1 MIIATVGTGRFL
13 AAFRPILDGRMF
25 NLLRLDRVQRTVSGW
40 LGLRQSDYALPLL
53 PILLGLVILLPFLL
67 YLLGESS
74 IFAIFVWFIF
84 GSLCLWIGA
93 GFSRAIIPEIS
104 TYRQATDAFSRVVQS
119 MTDQEALL
127 DQLTYL
133 LFATL
138 SVDGVAIWRYYEEDN
153 ILSLLRAEGVAKAEA
168 WSELPFDLPLG
179 WQGTRLVSQLPGS
192 ALRQGFEAL
201 DMKGATLLVLG
212 NEIIGLISF
221 GAAKRSRSYSSEM
234 LTWLD
239 LMAGQVALVVKNAC
253 LVKDLEET
261 ITKLQLAYRRTID
274 AEQEERRHIAIELH
288 DDILSRLTT
297 MAMTLRSS
305 QRRLPVEAQQIHGDL
320 QRLEQETH
328 HLNGRL
334 REITQGLHPSVLT
347 DLGLVAALQA
357 HLDSITQQSLPAS
370 APRIITLTAQGFDDH
385 RLSEQKLETDMYYIT
400 RQAIDNALFHAEADQ
415 ILIHLRWG
423 RYDLSLTVQD
433 TGIGL
438 KDSPE
443 VLMGQ
448 SGHLGLLSMNERTLA
463 WRGRLTFDTAPARGT
478 TVHVRIPFT
487 QPSPALNHLQA
498 YTYYLNQSK
507 ADTKPQFAV
516 V

>member
-1 MIIATVGTGRFL
+1 
-13 AAFRPILDGRMF
+13 MF
-25 NLLRLDRVQRTVSGW
+25 NSLRLDHIQRTVSSW
-40 LGLRQSDYALPLL
+40 LDLRPRHYALPLL
-53 PILLGLVILLPFLL
+53 PLLLGLVILLPFLL

-104 TYRQATDAFSRVVQS
+104 TYRQATDAFSRVVQN

-127 DQLTYL
+127 DQLTHL
-133 LFATL
+133 LYATL
-138 SVDGVAIWRYYEEDN
+138 NVEGVSIWRYYEEDN
-153 ILSLLRAEGVAKAEA
+153 ILSLLRADGVSGAEA

-179 WQGTRLVSQLPGS
+179 WSGTRLVSQLPGS
-192 ALRQGFEAL
+192 ALKQGLEVL
-201 DMKGATLLVLG
+201 EMKGATLLVLG
-212 NEIIGLISF
+212 NELIGLISF
-221 GAAKRSRSYSSEM
+221 SAAKRSRAYSTEM
-234 LTWLD
+234 LAWLD

-261 ITKLQLAYRRTID
+261 ITKLQMAYRRTID

-305 QRRLPVEAQQIHGDL
+305 QRRLPVEASQVHQDL

-328 HLNGRL
+328 YLNRRL

-370 APRIITLTAQGFDDH
+370 APRVITLTAQGFDDH
-385 RLSEQKLETDMYYIT
+385 RLSEQKLETDLYYIT
-400 RQAIDNALFHAEADQ
+400 RQAIDNALFHAQADQ

-423 RYDLSLTVQD
+423 RHDLSLTVQD

-463 WRGRLTFDTAPARGT
+463 WRGRLTFDTAADRGT
-478 TVHVRIPFT
+478 TVHVRIPLY

-498 YTYYLNQSK
+498 YTYYLKQ
-507 ADTKPQFAV
+507 TKVEAV
-516 V
+516 PELALV